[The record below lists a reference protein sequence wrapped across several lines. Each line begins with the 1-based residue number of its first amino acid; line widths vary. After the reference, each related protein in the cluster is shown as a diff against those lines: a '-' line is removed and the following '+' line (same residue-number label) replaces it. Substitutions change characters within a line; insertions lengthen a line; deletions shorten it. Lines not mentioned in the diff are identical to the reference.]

1 MDNKMEKKL
10 EQEQLKALQK
20 QIADSGHG
28 KPVTRRELLGQGL
41 ISGGAFVIAPSLL
54 GSIYAQS
61 SMAQEAIAKNCP
73 SDDGTKDSLGAIVVE
88 LAGGGNLAGGN
99 VWVGGRGGQKDR
111 LPPGSYKSISIG
123 TEPMNLVN
131 RYGLDWNPGSATA
144 GFLKGMDDGIKDAA
158 VREKVKGILYCST
171 SENDTNNN
179 SYIPTHQLVH
189 AGAMGELAKL
199 VGTGGGLNGARSNK
213 TTPFIE
219 PGLTAVAINRASDAT
234 ALVAKSD
241 LARTLGEAS
250 VNKIMKAT
258 ALMGNEALC
267 NLSRRSLSEQMAA
280 VCGCRYDKS
289 LSLATKFG
297 VDGVDPGQDQ
307 GITSAYTDQARG
319 AEATI
324 AKLVV
329 NGLAG
334 VGVIVKGG
342 YDYHGRTKA
351 QTDAMDLAAGLTV
364 GRIIAYAASQNRPV
378 TIMVVTDGGV
388 SANTTGW
395 AGDSSGRSAALQ
407 FSFHPNG
414 VQVQAGK
421 DPQIGAYKQDGT
433 VDKAVNAIG
442 DNTTNLALAF
452 TANYLALKGDE
463 KRLTTL
469 FGANPIS
476 QKLEEYLV
484 FSKSV

>member
-1 MDNKMEKKL
+1 MDKKMETKL

-73 SDDGTKDSLGAIVVE
+73 SDDGAKDSLGAIVVE

-99 VWVGGRGGQKDR
+99 VWVGGRGGQQDR
-111 LPPGSYKSISIG
+111 LTSYKSITIG
-123 TEPMNLVN
+123 NEPTTLVN
-131 RYGLDWNPGSATA
+131 KYGLEWNPVSP
-144 GFLKGMDDGIKDAA
+144 FLRGMDEGIQDPA

-171 SENDTNNN
+171 SENDTQNN

-213 TTPFIE
+213 TIPFIQ
-219 PGLTAVAINRASDAT
+219 PGLTAVAINRASDAIS
-234 ALVAKSD
+234 LVAKSD
-241 LARTLGEAS
+241 LLANSLGDAS

-258 ALMGNEALC
+258 ALMGSDALC

-289 LSLATKFG
+289 LRLATKFR
-297 VDGVDPGQDQ
+297 VDEVDPAQDK
-307 GITSAYTDQARG
+307 GITSAFPGQEKG
-319 AEATI
+319 ADATI

-342 YDYHGRTKA
+342 YDYHNKEKTF
-351 QTDAMDLAAGLTV
+351 TDGKDLEAGQTV
-364 GRIIAYAASQNRPV
+364 GRIIGYAASQNRPV
-378 TIMVVTDGGV
+378 TIIVVTDGGV
-388 SANTTGW
+388 SANRDSSRWG
-395 AGDSSGRSAALQ
+395 GDSSGRSAALQ
-407 FSFHPNG
+407 FSYHPNG

-421 DPQIGAYKQDGT
+421 NPQIGAYKQDGT
-433 VDKAVNAIG
+433 VDKMVNAIG

-452 TANYLALKGDE
+452 TANYLALKGE
-463 KRLTTL
+463 ENRLATL

-484 FSKSV
+484 FSKSI